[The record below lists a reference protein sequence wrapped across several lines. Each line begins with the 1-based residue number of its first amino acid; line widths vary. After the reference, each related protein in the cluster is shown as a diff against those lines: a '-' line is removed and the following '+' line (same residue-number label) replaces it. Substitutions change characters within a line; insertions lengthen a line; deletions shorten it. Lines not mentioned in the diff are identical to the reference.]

1 MGACTGTCTGT
12 GTGLP
17 ISQIIVEIEIE
28 IEIEIGIDACPVWH
42 LALTDRS
49 SFAAELC
56 QHPNSVTRF
65 LMSESHSIPRPILLR
80 H

>member
-12 GTGLP
+12 GTGWGLP
-17 ISQIIVEIEIE
+17 ISQIIVEIEIG
-28 IEIEIGIDACPVWH
+28 IGIDACPVWH